1 MRTLNKE
8 QYLFIQHVT
17 YLAKTDQL
25 PFQLFLSGGAGVG
38 KSHVISALFQTLQRY
53 FSSEPGHS
61 PNHLEILICAPT
73 GRAAYHVNGST
84 LHSLF
89 GILPNKTLKN
99 YRKLIYSQL
108 NTKRVQMS
116 SLKILIIDEVSMVG
130 ANMLNFINQR
140 MQKIFDNTQDFG
152 NISSLFVGDLFQLRP
167 VGNKWICSP
176 PFSPYE
182 HLVNSVWVDRVQ
194 MYELVQIMRQKNIH
208 FADMLNRIR
217 ERKHTKQDID
227 SLDLQRM

>member
-1 MRTLNKE
+1 MMRTLNKE
-8 QYLFIQHVT
+8 QYLFIQHIT
-17 YLAKTDQL
+17 YLVKIDQL
-25 PFQLFLSGGAGVG
+25 PFQLFLSGADVG

-61 PNHLEILICAPT
+61 PEHPEILIYAPT

-99 YRKLIYSQL
+99 YRKLSYSQL
-108 NTKRVQMS
+108 NTIRVQMS

-140 MQKIFDNTQDFG
+140 LQEIFDNTQNFG
-152 NISSLFVGDLFQLRP
+152 NISILFVGDLFQLKP
-167 VGNKWICSP
+167 VGEKWIFSS
-176 PFSPYE
+176 PFSLYE
-182 HLVNSVWVDRVQ
+182 HLANSVWVDRVQ

-208 FADMLNRIR
+208 IAEMLNRIR
-217 ERKHTKQDID
+217 EV
-227 SLDLQRM
+227 